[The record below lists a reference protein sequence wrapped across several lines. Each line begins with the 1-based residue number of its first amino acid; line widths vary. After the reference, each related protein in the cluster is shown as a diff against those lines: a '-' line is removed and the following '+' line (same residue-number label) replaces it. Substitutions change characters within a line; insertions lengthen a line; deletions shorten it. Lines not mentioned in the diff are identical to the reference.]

1 MNPSRPDSHAKPA
14 PPAPPHHKKKKKT
27 SLVRVVVIDGDTG
40 QRLSRAVVTISRGSR
55 RGRTLFALN
64 HRHAVRATVWAP
76 HYGTRT
82 LTLAFDRFRSVKVRL
97 YRPDGQWP
105 MYGANPARTQG
116 NPAIHLRPPFRI
128 VWGRRLGNLIEF
140 PASISDGVAYVSTL
154 RGKLF
159 ALSMANGRIL
169 WHFDL
174 HSWEQASSPAISG
187 ESVVAHTKAGRVF
200 VLDRATGRQRWTW
213 PAAGGIESSP
223 VVRDGVDYFG
233 DSAGYLYALDLRRHR
248 LLWTAHTGCKIT
260 AAVALVGDR
269 LYVGDYCGRLLA
281 LSTRGRLL
289 FSASAGS
296 PVYGSA
302 AVAGGRVFVPSR
314 DAGALYAFTT
324 RGRTLW
330 SVRTGSYV
338 YSAPAVWQGRVFFGS
353 YNGYLYGVSASSGRV
368 LWTAYA
374 GGRVSGS
381 PAVIDG
387 IVYAGSFGHQI
398 IGVDARTGRVVFRFP
413 HGEYVPVSGN
423 RGRLLLYGWSSL
435 WAVESTG

>member
-1 MNPSRPDSHAKPA
+1 VADVRRQSGSHAGESRD
-14 PPAPPHHKKKKKT
+14 PPAPAVPDR
-27 SLVRVVVIDGDTG
+27 LGPQARQPDRVPCVHLG
-40 QRLSRAVVTISRGSR
+40 
-55 RGRTLFALN
+55 RGRLRLDAA
-64 HRHAVRATVWAP
+64 REAVRA
-76 HYGTRT
+76 
-82 LTLAFDRFRSVKVRL
+82 L
-97 YRPDGQWP
+97 DGQRP
-105 MYGANPARTQG
+105 RPLALQPALLGA
-116 NPAIHLRPPFRI
+116 
-128 VWGRRLGNLIEF
+128 
-140 PASISDGVAYVSTL
+140 GV
-154 RGKLF
+154 F
-159 ALSMANGRIL
+159 A
-169 WHFDL
+169 
-174 HSWEQASSPAISG
+174 
-187 ESVVAHTKAGRVF
+187 
-200 VLDRATGRQRWTW
+200 GRQRRERRRAHEGR
-213 PAAGGIESSP
+213 PRLRP
-223 VVRDGVDYFG
+223 RPRDRQ
-233 DSAGYLYALDLRRHR
+233 AALDLRRHR

-302 AVAGGRVFVPSR
+302 AVAGGRIFVPSR

-324 RGRTLW
+324 TGRTLW

-398 IGVDARTGRVVFRFP
+398 IGVDARTGRIVFRFP
-413 HGEYVPVSGN
+413 HGEYVPLSAN

-435 WAVESTG
+435 WALAPRSRK